1 MIEMARD
8 ITKDLEFQKVVMQQ
22 DKMAS
27 IGRLAAGVAH
37 EINNPLG
44 GILNCLYNI
53 RKGTLTPER
62 AQEYL
67 HFMED
72 GLQRVQRIVR
82 QLLDFSQQRELE
94 LTSANLHPI
103 LDRVGVLTEH
113 VFVER
118 QAVLEKHYDESLP
131 SLMVDAPMIEQVL
144 MNLVLNAVQS
154 LQKGGHVSLTT
165 RKHDDACEILVEDNG
180 CGIASHV
187 RPHIFDPF
195 FTTKGTGEGSG
206 LGLSVSLGIV
216 QRHGGEMLV
225 ESEEGKG
232 TRFTVRLPVIRSRV
246 PSTVKVNS

>member
-1 MIEMARD
+1 
-8 ITKDLEFQKVVMQQ
+8 
-22 DKMAS
+22 
-27 IGRLAAGVAH
+27 VAH

-62 AQEYL
+62 SQEYL

-72 GLQRVQRIVR
+72 GLHRVQRIVR

-94 LTSANLHPI
+94 LTMADIHPI
-103 LDRVGVLTEH
+103 LDRVVVLTEH
-113 VFVER
+113 AFVER
-118 QAVLEKHYDESLP
+118 HAVLKKTYDETLP
-131 SLMVDAPMIEQVL
+131 LILVDAPMIEQVI

-154 LQKGGHVSLTT
+154 LHKEGYVSLRT
-165 RKHDDACEILVEDNG
+165 RMHKEIYEIIVEDNG
-180 CGIASHV
+180 CGIALKI

-195 FTTKGTGEGSG
+195 FTTKGTGEGTG

-232 TRFTVRLPVIRSRV
+232 TRFTVRLPLVRSRV
-246 PSTVKVNS
+246 PSMVKVGS